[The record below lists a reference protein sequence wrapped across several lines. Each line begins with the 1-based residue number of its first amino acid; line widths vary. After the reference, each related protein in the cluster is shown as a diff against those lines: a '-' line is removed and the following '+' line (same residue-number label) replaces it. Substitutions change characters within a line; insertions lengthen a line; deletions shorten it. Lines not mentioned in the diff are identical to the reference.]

1 MAIKTDV
8 NIRGKLKL
16 EKVKS
21 HKNNLDT
28 IEEALKD
35 IEKPGETLDDLID
48 FWSKLLKQVNY
59 TLILKITI

>member
-48 FWSKLLKQVNY
+48 F
-59 TLILKITI
+59 